1 MISEIPNS
9 PEQLL
14 QEKKH
19 IQFQLQLIT
28 QKVANANADSQAK
41 FQDLIH
47 RLQQRQ
53 THIENLIHRARQE
66 GNRGEW

>member
-1 MISEIPNS
+1 MISEMPNS

-28 QKVANANADSQAK
+28 KKVAHANADSQAK
-41 FQDLIH
+41 FQDLIE
-47 RLQQRQ
+47 RLEQRQ
-53 THIENLIHRARQE
+53 THIDNLIHRARQQ
-66 GNRGEW
+66 GDRGEW